1 MRITFDTNM
10 FLHNLEDIE
19 KYPIE
24 DGVVVLLPVIA
35 ELDNI
40 KNNSKDMDL
49 KYRGRKAT
57 KYIKEHVELGL
68 IKPLEYPND
77 DYLYEIKPLNKFEVI
92 DDLIISICK
101 EESIK
106 LITRDYNV
114 FLKCKNVGVECEIV
128 ENENKIENLSMIYKG
143 VQEIYTSSDVIDK
156 VHKNGYINVEELQ
169 CDTNF
174 NENECLTL
182 ISYSNPK
189 HTALTKYSRGYVRRI
204 KYEDNQSYWGL
215 KPKNAEQKYA
225 LSLLADDDIRI
236 VSMTGVAGSSKAQ
249 PNDTPIPTPDGWTTI
264 GALKVGDYVFDRL
277 GNPTKVLGV
286 YSQGTKPTYKIT
298 FSDGRSTLCADE
310 HLWDIYTPKRIDN
323 KRRGKNTQPLTI
335 NTLEII
341 DRFNKINEENKNRK
355 HNRFLYI
362 QNNGVVKYEKK
373 ELPVHPYVLG
383 VLLGDGCLTCCG
395 LQMSSSEE
403 DVVSK
408 VANIMGVKYHHSGQN
423 NYTWIFETISSKD
436 VRYVKKYLSEIGLN
450 STAYHKFIPK
460 IYLESSVEDRLELLK
475 GLMDTDGTVGK
486 KNRLSF
492 STTSPRLRDD
502 FVTLCRSLGYITSIY
517 KPTIADRKHDLY
529 TICIQT
535 NDKIFSSDKHNRRWE
550 EHIKNSVEKIG
561 KYNNEYIRIVNIE
574 RVEDKENTCIYVE
587 NDEHLYLTEN
597 YLVTHNTIL
606 SFAVGL
612 ELKVNNF
619 GKGKLYIARPP
630 ISLSRKLQQGFK
642 PGTTIEKAIG
652 TLGSYSTNLE
662 RLSQIKGDGRK
673 IDGSRLLMDM
683 LEQCEISYLNL
694 EDILGMSFSD
704 EDYIIIDEAEL
715 LTKDEM
721 KAILTRGG
729 KIIVLGDVEQG
740 GDSKVDYENSGL
752 LHLIEVGKKSPLIAH
767 ITLQTIYRSEIVKE
781 INEIW

>member
-249 PNDTPIPTPDGWTTI
+249 PNDTPIPTPNGWTTI
-264 GALKVGDYVFDRL
+264 GDLKVGDYVFDRL

-286 YSQGTKPTYKIT
+286 YPQGIKPTYKIT

-310 HLWDIYTPKRIDN
+310 HLWDVYTIKRIDN
-323 KRRGKNTQPLTI
+323 KRRGKNTPPLTI

-341 DRFNKINEENKNRK
+341 DRLNKINEENKNRK
-355 HNRFLYI
+355 YNRFLYI
-362 QNNGVVKYEKK
+362 QNNGIVKYEKK

-383 VLLGDGCLTCCG
+383 VLLGDGCLTCSG
-395 LQMSSSEE
+395 LQMSSNEE
-403 DVVSK
+403 DIVSK
-408 VANIMGVKYHHSGQN
+408 VASIIGVKYHHSGQN
-423 NYTWIFETISSKD
+423 NYTWIFETIVSKD
-436 VRYVKKYLSEIGLN
+436 VRYIKKYLSEIGLN
-450 STAYHKFIPK
+450 STAYYKFIPK

-475 GLMDTDGTVGK
+475 GLMDTDGYVGK

-492 STTSPRLRDD
+492 STISPRLRDD
-502 FVTLCRSLGYITSIY
+502 FVALCRSLGYITSIH
-517 KPTIADRKHDLY
+517 KPQNTDRNHPVY

-535 NDKIFSSDKHNRRWE
+535 NDKIFSSNKHNKRWD
-550 EHIKNSVEKIG
+550 EHIKNSKEKIG
-561 KYNNEYIRIVNIE
+561 KYNNEYIRIVSIE
-574 RVEDKENTCIYVE
+574 RVEDEENTCIYVD
-587 NDEHLYLTEN
+587 NDEHLYLTED

-630 ISLSRKLQQGFK
+630 VSLSRKLQQGFK

>member
-10 FLHNLEDIE
+10 FLHNLDDIE
-19 KYPIE
+19 KYSIE
-24 DGVVVLLPVIA
+24 DEIVVLLPVIS

-57 KYIKEHVELGL
+57 KYIKEHIELDL
-68 IKPLEYPND
+68 MKSLEYPND
-77 DYLYEIKPLNKFEVI
+77 DYLYEVKPLNKFEII

-101 EESIK
+101 EEDLK

-114 FLKCKNVGVECEIV
+114 YLKCKNIGVECELV

-143 VQEIYTSSDVIDK
+143 VQEIYTSSEVIDK
-156 VHKNGYINVEELQ
+156 VHKSGYVNIEELQ

-174 NENECLTL
+174 NENECITL

-189 HTALTKYSRGYVRRI
+189 HTALTKYSRGFIRRI

-225 LSLLADDDIRI
+225 LSLLADEDIRI
-236 VSMTGVAGSSKAQ
+236 VSMTGVAGSSK
-249 PNDTPIPTPDGWTTI
+249 
-264 GALKVGDYVFDRL
+264 
-277 GNPTKVLGV
+277 
-286 YSQGTKPTYKIT
+286 
-298 FSDGRSTLCADE
+298 
-310 HLWDIYTPKRIDN
+310 
-323 KRRGKNTQPLTI
+323 
-335 NTLEII
+335 
-341 DRFNKINEENKNRK
+341 
-355 HNRFLYI
+355 
-362 QNNGVVKYEKK
+362 
-373 ELPVHPYVLG
+373 
-383 VLLGDGCLTCCG
+383 
-395 LQMSSSEE
+395 
-403 DVVSK
+403 
-408 VANIMGVKYHHSGQN
+408 
-423 NYTWIFETISSKD
+423 
-436 VRYVKKYLSEIGLN
+436 
-450 STAYHKFIPK
+450 
-460 IYLESSVEDRLELLK
+460 
-475 GLMDTDGTVGK
+475 
-486 KNRLSF
+486 
-492 STTSPRLRDD
+492 
-502 FVTLCRSLGYITSIY
+502 
-517 KPTIADRKHDLY
+517 
-529 TICIQT
+529 
-535 NDKIFSSDKHNRRWE
+535 
-550 EHIKNSVEKIG
+550 
-561 KYNNEYIRIVNIE
+561 
-574 RVEDKENTCIYVE
+574 
-587 NDEHLYLTEN
+587 
-597 YLVTHNTIL
+597 TIL

-630 ISLSRKLQQGFK
+630 VSLSRKLQQGFK